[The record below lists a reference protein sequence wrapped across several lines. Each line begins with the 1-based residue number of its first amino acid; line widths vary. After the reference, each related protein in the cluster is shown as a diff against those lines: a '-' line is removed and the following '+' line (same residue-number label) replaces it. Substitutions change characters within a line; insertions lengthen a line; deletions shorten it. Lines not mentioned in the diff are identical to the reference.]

1 MTGFSL
7 TFETLKW
14 NSGTE
19 PELQGLRA
27 LGQFGLRPR
36 IPWQNA
42 GVKPDDLARLKIDRA
57 AGGARR
63 LPRRSRWLRYGAV
76 AIVAIAV
83 AGWLA
88 SRYAAP
94 VQVEAASVAAAYP
107 TQGYTLLNAAGY
119 VVPDRKAALSSKA
132 SGRLEWL
139 GVREGSHVKA
149 NEIVARLESRDVKAA
164 LDQASAQVA
173 LAEANLQQGQ
183 AELRDAEA
191 NFRRSKELLAK
202 KFISEAQHST
212 DLARLDKARAAV
224 ASQRAAVSSARA
236 NRQAAEV
243 AVEQTVIRAPFDAI
257 VLTKNADVGDNI
269 TPLSSAAGAKGAVV
283 TVADMDTLEVEADV
297 AESSIGKISVG
308 QPCEVQLDAL
318 PDTRLAAAVS
328 RVVPTVDRSKATV
341 LVKVRF
347 VDKDP
352 RVLPDMSA
360 KVAFLERAPAPEDR
374 KPVSAVQPR
383 AIVERDGRKV
393 AFVIR
398 EERAQRVEVTTGR
411 KLGELV
417 EVRGLKAGERV
428 VLDPGEKLRDGA
440 AVAVT
445 KK

>member
-1 MTGFSL
+1 M
-7 TFETLKW
+7 
-14 NSGTE
+14 
-19 PELQGLRA
+19 
-27 LGQFGLRPR
+27 
-36 IPWQNA
+36 QNA
-42 GVKPDDLARLKIDRA
+42 GVKPDDLTRLKIDRA
-57 AGGARR
+57 AAASTR
-63 LPRRSRWLRYGAV
+63 LPRRSRWVRYGVLALIVV
-76 AIVAIAV
+76 AAGAWIAR
-83 AGWLA
+83 
-88 SRYAAP
+88 RYAAP
-94 VQVEAASVAAAYP
+94 APVEAATVAAAYP
-107 TQGYTLLNAAGY
+107 TQAYTLLNATGY

-139 GVREGSHVKA
+139 GVQEGSHVKA
-149 NEIVARLESRDVKAA
+149 NEIVARLESRDVRAT
-164 LDQASAQVA
+164 LDQAAAQVA
-173 LAEANLQQGQ
+173 LAEANLQQAL
-183 AELRDAEA
+183 AELRDADA
-191 NFRRSKELLAK
+191 NFRRSRELLAK

-212 DLARLDKARAAV
+212 DLARVDKARAAV
-224 ASQRAAVSSARA
+224 ASQRAAVNSARA

-297 AESSIGKISVG
+297 AESSIGKIVVG

-328 RVVPTVDRSKATV
+328 RIVPTVDRSKATV

-347 VDKDP
+347 IDKDA

-360 KVAFLERAPAPEDR
+360 KVAFLERAPAAEDR
-374 KPVSAVQPR
+374 KPVPAVQPR
-383 AIVERDGRKV
+383 AIVDRDGRKV

-398 EERAQRVEVTTGR
+398 DDRVHIAEVATGR
-411 KLGELV
+411 KIGDLV
-417 EVRGLKAGERV
+417 EVRGLKPGERV
-428 VLDPGEKLRDGA
+428 VLEPGEKLRDGA